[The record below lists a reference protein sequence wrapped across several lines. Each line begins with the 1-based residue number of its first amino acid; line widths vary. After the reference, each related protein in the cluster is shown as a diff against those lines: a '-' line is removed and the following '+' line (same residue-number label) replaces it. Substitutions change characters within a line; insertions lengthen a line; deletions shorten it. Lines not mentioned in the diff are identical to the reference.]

1 MNRGISG
8 GADLGLSQRSKSFTP
23 ISVSGLVAILVLA
36 FLAGAY
42 CGAIIT
48 NNVATKV
55 VMNECNKYQSNSTI
69 RQSGLFPDTNG
80 SINIQFEPNYPI
92 YQRKQE

>member
-8 GADLGLSQRSKSFTP
+8 GADLDLSQRNRTF
-23 ISVSGLVAILVLA
+23 LAILVLA

-42 CGAIIT
+42 CGSIIT
-48 NNVATKV
+48 NNVVTKV
-55 VMNECNKYQSNSTI
+55 VMNECNKYQSNTTE
-69 RQSGLFPDTNG
+69 RQPGLFPDTNG